1 MAQKTNRKFNK
12 MRIVH
17 LLFNLRVGGTETM
30 LLDIMSNQAKLGAD
44 VFFILINKEQD
55 PYLLSRVDQKIKTIF
70 INRPDGSK
78 NPWWAIILNHQL
90 QKIAPDIIH
99 CHNVKAIGLVFKRK
113 NVKLVFTAHCMG
125 IANPLLKRADLICS
139 ISDAVKQDLRNR
151 LNLEST
157 IIYNGIS
164 VSKIAHAKT
173 NNTSNKFKII
183 QVGRLDH
190 SIKGQDIT
198 IKAIALLKE
207 KYGLDNI
214 YADFYGFGP
223 SKDMLIE
230 LAKEHGLE
238 DRIYIPG
245 TTIKHEDLCT
255 QLKNYNMLILPSRD
269 EGFGLTIAEGMAAKL
284 PVLVSNIP
292 GPMEVVG
299 NGQYGSVFESE
310 DINDCA
316 DKIYDIITNPNK
328 YQNLASNEAYDF
340 LKSNFDIEI
349 TAKRYCDKYIEIMS
363 KTKSSPSI
371 KMDLYRYSGNTRLKS
386 FLKHYF
392 LSPGFRITV
401 WFRLASKFNGPFGAI
416 LNLIL
421 MHYRYLFGI
430 DLKRNTKIGKGFYIG
445 HFSGIVISSTTVIGD
460 NCNISQGVTIGVAG
474 KGENRGCPTIGN
486 NVYIGAG
493 AKIIG
498 KIAIGNNVAIGANA
512 VVTKDVPD
520 NAVVGGIPAK
530 IISMDGAS
538 EILTNCI

>member
-1 MAQKTNRKFNK
+1 MKITH
-12 MRIVH
+12 I
-17 LLFNLRVGGTETM
+17 LFTMYIGGTETM
-30 LLDIMSNQAKLGAD
+30 LVDIMSNQAKQGHD
-44 VFFILINKEQD
+44 VSLVLINQGRDEDLVKRI
-55 PYLLSRVDQKIKTIF
+55 PKSINVIY
-70 INRPDGSK
+70 INRPEGSK
-78 NPWWAIILNHQL
+78 NPWYLFKLNYTL
-90 QKIAPDIIH
+90 ARLSPDIVHVHNDKTMSMVVKRKGVKYVGTVHCIGLIIPNIH
-99 CHNVKAIGLVFKRK
+99 KWDKIFAISNAVKADI
-113 NVKLVFTAHCMG
+113 
-125 IANPLLKRADLICS
+125 
-139 ISDAVKQDLRNR
+139 KQRYNR
-151 LNLEST
+151 EST
-157 IIYNGIS
+157 IVYNGVKLDSFDKKEYS
-164 VSKIAHAKT
+164 VTDTQKG
-173 NNTSNKFKII
+173 FKIVQI
-183 QVGRLDH
+183 GRLDH
-190 SIKGQDIT
+190 TIKGQDIT
-198 IKAIALLKE
+198 IKAIAQLKE
-207 KYGLDNI
+207 KYGIDNVS
-214 YADFYGFGP
+214 ADFFGFGP

-230 LAKEHGLE
+230 LATEHGLD

-245 TTIKHEDLCT
+245 TTIKYKDLCS
-255 QLKNYNMLILPSRD
+255 QLKNYNMLIQPSRD

-284 PVLVSNIP
+284 PVLVSDIP
-292 GPMEVVG
+292 GPMEIVG
-299 NGQYGSVFESE
+299 NGQYGSVFKTEN
-310 DINDCA
+310 INDCA
-316 DKIYDIITNPNK
+316 DKIYDIITNYNK
-328 YQNLASNEAYDF
+328 YRDLASNEAYNF

-349 TAKRYCDKYIEIMS
+349 TAKKYCDKYVEIMS
-363 KTKSSPSI
+363 KTNSSPSI
-371 KMDLYRYSGNTRLKS
+371 KMDLYRYSGNTQLKN

-445 HFSGIVISSTTVIGD
+445 HFSGIVISSAAVIGN

-498 KIAIGNNVAIGANA
+498 KITIGNNVAIGANA

-538 EILTNCI
+538 EILTNCIDNG